1 MKYKSIKYKIC
12 FFQWTAAPLVDN
24 LPIDTYHYLITVHT
38 GFGKHSGTT
47 SNISFV
53 ISGELA
59 DSGVRKLTNGKIQV
73 SFTLLFSIDSPSN
86 ACTFVVNFPLTF
98 NRRLFNFPHKY
109 SAKSNRLNAL
119 KPNHLN
125 DRK

>member
-1 MKYKSIKYKIC
+1 MKFKSIKYKIS

-53 ISGELA
+53 ISGELS
-59 DSGVRKLTNGKIQV
+59 DSGVRKLSNGKIQV
-73 SFTLLFSIDSPSN
+73 SFTLLFPTDSLSN
-86 ACTFVVNFPLTF
+86 ACTFVVNLLFSF
-98 NRRLFNFPHKY
+98 NRRLFNFLHKY
-109 SAKSNRLNAL
+109 SVKSNRLNAL